1 LLDGCGTISVI
12 ASVVVVVVV
21 VVVVA
26 WMVPRCA

>member
-26 WMVPRCA
+26 WMVARRA

>member
-26 WMVPRCA
+26 WMVARRT